1 MNLINDFILYPHISQ
16 WIACLAFF
24 AALVLTLAPNAK
36 RVKCA
41 AVLFGVGLL
50 ARLIYLA
57 VFYFSA
63 VTSGSNGSPT
73 DTHPTMSLV
82 CSAWVL
88 VYAAAA
94 IWLLL
99 PSIPQARAILLGKL
113 LHLVFLPP
121 LVLWL
126 AVGLVNHSIT
136 LLPYDL
142 TWLVYALLWFRIREA
157 YPR

>member
-1 MNLINDFILYPHISQ
+1 
-16 WIACLAFF
+16 
-24 AALVLTLAPNAK
+24 
-36 RVKCA
+36 
-41 AVLFGVGLL
+41 
-50 ARLIYLA
+50 
-57 VFYFSA
+57 
-63 VTSGSNGSPT
+63 
-73 DTHPTMSLV
+73 
-82 CSAWVL
+82 VL

-99 PSIPQARAILLGKL
+99 PSIPQARAMFLGKL

-126 AVGLVNHSIT
+126 SIGLVNHSIT